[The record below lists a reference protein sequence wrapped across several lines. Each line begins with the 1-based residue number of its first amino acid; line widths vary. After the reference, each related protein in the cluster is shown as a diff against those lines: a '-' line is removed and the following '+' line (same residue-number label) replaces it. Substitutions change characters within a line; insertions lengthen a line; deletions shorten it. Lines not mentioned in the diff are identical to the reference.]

1 MSSEEKR
8 SWITVVVTVVA
19 YAAYVNLV
27 LGRAAHTP
35 LAAVPYAATLLWTIG
50 AAIVANVALVAI
62 VALASPKDECDKKD
76 ERDREIYRL
85 GEHVGQSFV
94 VIGAVAALGMAM
106 ARVDYFWIANAVYLA
121 FVLSAILGSVA
132 KIVAYRRGFQPW

>member
-8 SWITVVVTVVA
+8 AWIMAVVTVGA
-19 YAAYVNLV
+19 YAAYVILI
-27 LGRAAHTP
+27 LGRAGNTP
-35 LAAVPYAATLLWTIG
+35 LTQVPYAATLLWTVG
-50 AAIVANVALVAI
+50 AAIVANVALVAVGAI
-62 VALASPKDECDKKD
+62 AGPKDDCDKKD
-76 ERDREIYRL
+76 ERDREVYRL
-85 GEHVGQSFV
+85 GEHVGQSIV

-106 ARVDYFWIANAVYLA
+106 ARLDYFWIANAVYLA